1 MVSDILQERGI
12 LMIENVSGRLGRT
25 IAVLLLCLAFM
36 AGTCMAASLK
46 SHPTVGIL
54 PLENRGLVSEG
65 WDREEMGAAVEYVYT
80 DLQDSG
86 RFKLLDRTRQR
97 ALVDEYAHDMS
108 GLVDED
114 TAPVIGNQYGA
125 QYLLMG
131 SIIGVTTRRSETTVV
146 GAGTKRAQVTATVS
160 LRLVD
165 TETGEVV
172 LAVTGRSRKNNTLVK
187 APLGLIRIGTE
198 EVDKEQVLEALQGA
212 VDDAINGPRG
222 LLARMDGKAKSKR

>member
-1 MVSDILQERGI
+1 
-12 LMIENVSGRLGRT
+12 MIENVSGRLGRM
-25 IAVLLLCLAFM
+25 IAVLCMCLVFM

-114 TAPVIGNQYGA
+114 TAPAIGNQYGA

-131 SIIGVTTRRSETTVV
+131 SIIGVTTRRSEMTVV

-172 LAVTGRSRKNNTLVK
+172 LAATGRSRKNNTLVK

-198 EVDKEQVLEALQGA
+198 QVDKEQVNEALEDAIHDA
-212 VDDAINGPRG
+212 VDGPRG

>member
-1 MVSDILQERGI
+1 
-12 LMIENVSGRLGRT
+12 MIENVSGRLGRM
-25 IAVLLLCLAFM
+25 IAVLCMCLVFM

-65 WDREEMGAAVEYVYT
+65 WEREEMGAAVEYVYT

-97 ALVDEYAHDMS
+97 ALTDEYAHDMS

-114 TAPVIGNQYGA
+114 TAPAIGNQYGA

-172 LAVTGRSRKNNTLVK
+172 LAATGRSRKNNTLVK

-198 EVDKEQVLEALQGA
+198 QVDKEQVNEALEDAIHEA
-212 VDDAINGPRG
+212 VDGPRG

>member
-1 MVSDILQERGI
+1 MVSDILQERRI

-25 IAVLLLCLAFM
+25 IAALCMCLAFM

-97 ALVDEYAHDMS
+97 ALTDEYAHDMS

-114 TAPVIGNQYGA
+114 TAPVIGDQYGA

-172 LAVTGRSRKNNTLVK
+172 LAATGRSRKNNTLVK

-198 EVDKEQVLEALQGA
+198 QVDKEQVNEALEDAIHDA
-212 VDDAINGPRG
+212 VDGPRG

>member
-1 MVSDILQERGI
+1 
-12 LMIENVSGRLGRT
+12 MIENVSGRLGRM
-25 IAVLLLCLAFM
+25 IAVLCMCLAFM

-54 PLENRGLVSEG
+54 PLENRGLVSAG
-65 WDREEMGAAVEYVYT
+65 WDREEMGAAVEYVYA

-114 TAPVIGNQYGA
+114 TAPALGNQYGA

-172 LAVTGRSRKNNTLVK
+172 LAATGRSRKNNTLVK

-198 EVDKEQVLEALQGA
+198 QVDKEQVNEALEDAIHDA
-212 VDDAINGPRG
+212 VDGPRG

>member
-1 MVSDILQERGI
+1 
-12 LMIENVSGRLGRT
+12 MIENVSGRLGRMIT
-25 IAVLLLCLAFM
+25 ALCMCLVFM

-114 TAPVIGNQYGA
+114 TAPAIGNQYGA

-172 LAVTGRSRKNNTLVK
+172 LAATGRSRKNNTLVK

-198 EVDKEQVLEALQGA
+198 QVDKEQVNEALEDAIHEA
-212 VDDAINGPRG
+212 VDGPRG

>member
-1 MVSDILQERGI
+1 
-12 LMIENVSGRLGRT
+12 MIENVSGRLGRM
-25 IAVLLLCLAFM
+25 IAALCMCLVFM

-114 TAPVIGNQYGA
+114 TAPAIGNQYGA

-172 LAVTGRSRKNNTLVK
+172 LAATGRSRKKNTLVK

-198 EVDKEQVLEALQGA
+198 QVDKEQVNEALEDAIHDA
-212 VDDAINGPRG
+212 VDGPRG

>member
-1 MVSDILQERGI
+1 ML
-12 LMIENVSGRLGRT
+12 ENVSGRLGRM
-25 IAVLLLCLAFM
+25 IAVLCMCLVFM

-97 ALVDEYAHDMS
+97 ALTDEYAHDLS
-108 GLVDED
+108 ALVDED
-114 TAPVIGNQYGA
+114 TAPAIGNQYGA

-172 LAVTGRSRKNNTLVK
+172 LAAMGRSRKNNTLVK

-198 EVDKEQVLEALQGA
+198 EVDKGQVNEALEDAIHEA
-212 VDDAINGPRG
+212 VDGPRG

>member
-1 MVSDILQERGI
+1 
-12 LMIENVSGRLGRT
+12 MIENVSGRLGRT

-172 LAVTGRSRKNNTLVK
+172 LAATGRSRKNNTLVK

>member
-1 MVSDILQERGI
+1 
-12 LMIENVSGRLGRT
+12 MIENVSGRLGRM
-25 IAVLLLCLAFM
+25 IAVLCMCLAFM

-97 ALVDEYAHDMS
+97 ALVDEYTHDMS

-172 LAVTGRSRKNNTLVK
+172 LAATGRSRKNNTLVK

-198 EVDKEQVLEALQGA
+198 QVDKEQVNEALEDAIHDA
-212 VDDAINGPRG
+212 VDGPRG

>member
-1 MVSDILQERGI
+1 
-12 LMIENVSGRLGRT
+12 MIENVSGRLGRM
-25 IAVLLLCLAFM
+25 IAALCMCLAFM

-172 LAVTGRSRKNNTLVK
+172 LAATGRSRKNNTLVK

-198 EVDKEQVLEALQGA
+198 QVDKEQVNEALEDAIHDA
-212 VDDAINGPRG
+212 VDGPRG

>member
-1 MVSDILQERGI
+1 
-12 LMIENVSGRLGRT
+12 MIENVSGRLGRT
-25 IAVLLLCLAFM
+25 IAVLCMCLVFM

-114 TAPVIGNQYGA
+114 TAPAIGNQYGA

-172 LAVTGRSRKNNTLVK
+172 LAATGRSRKNNTLVK

>member
-1 MVSDILQERGI
+1 
-12 LMIENVSGRLGRT
+12 MIENVSGRLGRM
-25 IAVLLLCLAFM
+25 IAVLCMCLAFM

-46 SHPTVGIL
+46 NHPTVGIL

-97 ALVDEYAHDMS
+97 ALTDEYAHDMS

-172 LAVTGRSRKNNTLVK
+172 LAATGRSRKNNTLVK

-198 EVDKEQVLEALQGA
+198 QVDKEQVNEALEDAIHDA
-212 VDDAINGPRG
+212 VDGPRG

>member
-1 MVSDILQERGI
+1 
-12 LMIENVSGRLGRT
+12 MIENVSGRLGRM
-25 IAVLLLCLAFM
+25 IAVLCMCLVFM

-86 RFKLLDRTRQR
+86 RFKLLDKTRQR

-114 TAPVIGNQYGA
+114 TAPAIGNQYGA

-172 LAVTGRSRKNNTLVK
+172 LAATGRSRKNNTLVK

-198 EVDKEQVLEALQGA
+198 QVDKEQVNEALEDAIHDA
-212 VDDAINGPRG
+212 VDGPRG

>member
-1 MVSDILQERGI
+1 
-12 LMIENVSGRLGRT
+12 MIENVSGRLGRM
-25 IAVLLLCLAFM
+25 IAVLCMCLAFM

-97 ALVDEYAHDMS
+97 ALTDEYAHDMS

-172 LAVTGRSRKNNTLVK
+172 LAATGRSRKNNTLVK
-187 APLGLIRIGTE
+187 APLGLIRIGME
-198 EVDKEQVLEALQGA
+198 QVDKEQVNEALE
-212 VDDAINGPRG
+212 DAIHEAIDGPRG

>member
-1 MVSDILQERGI
+1 
-12 LMIENVSGRLGRT
+12 MIENVSGRLGRM
-25 IAVLLLCLAFM
+25 IAVLCMCLVFM

-65 WDREEMGAAVEYVYT
+65 WDREEMGAAVEYVYA

-114 TAPVIGNQYGA
+114 TAPAIGNQYGA

-172 LAVTGRSRKNNTLVK
+172 LAATGRSRKNNTLVK

-198 EVDKEQVLEALQGA
+198 QVDKGQVNEALE
-212 VDDAINGPRG
+212 DAIHEAIDGPRG
-222 LLARMDGKAKSKR
+222 LLARMDGKARSKR

>member
-1 MVSDILQERGI
+1 
-12 LMIENVSGRLGRT
+12 MIENVSGRLGRT
-25 IAVLLLCLAFM
+25 IAALCMCLAFM

-46 SHPTVGIL
+46 SHSTVGIL

-114 TAPVIGNQYGA
+114 TAPAIGNQYGA

-172 LAVTGRSRKNNTLVK
+172 LAATGRSRKNNTLVK

-198 EVDKEQVLEALQGA
+198 QVDKEQVNEALEDAIHDA
-212 VDDAINGPRG
+212 VDGPRG

>member
-1 MVSDILQERGI
+1 
-12 LMIENVSGRLGRT
+12 MIENVSGRLGRM
-25 IAVLLLCLAFM
+25 IAVLCMCLAFM

-114 TAPVIGNQYGA
+114 TAPAIGNQYGA

-172 LAVTGRSRKNNTLVK
+172 LAATGRSRKNNTLVK

>member
-1 MVSDILQERGI
+1 MGSVK
-12 LMIENVSGRLGRT
+12 IENVSGRLGRM
-25 IAVLLLCLAFM
+25 IAALCMCLVFM

-97 ALVDEYAHDMS
+97 ALTDEYAHDMS

-114 TAPVIGNQYGA
+114 TAPAIGNQYGA

-172 LAVTGRSRKNNTLVK
+172 LAATGRSRKNNTLVK

-198 EVDKEQVLEALQGA
+198 QVDKGQVNEALEDAIHEA
-212 VDDAINGPRG
+212 VDGPRG
-222 LLARMDGKAKSKR
+222 LLARMDGKARSKR

>member
-1 MVSDILQERGI
+1 
-12 LMIENVSGRLGRT
+12 MIENVSGRLGRT

-131 SIIGVTTRRSETTVV
+131 SIISVTTRRSETTVV

-172 LAVTGRSRKNNTLVK
+172 LAATGRSRKNNTLVK

-198 EVDKEQVLEALQGA
+198 QVDKEQVNEALEDAIHDA
-212 VDDAINGPRG
+212 VDGPRG

>member
-1 MVSDILQERGI
+1 ML
-12 LMIENVSGRLGRT
+12 ENVSGRLGRM
-25 IAVLLLCLAFM
+25 IAVLCMCLVFM

-65 WDREEMGAAVEYVYT
+65 WDREEMGAAVEYVYA

-97 ALVDEYAHDMS
+97 ALTDEYAHDLS
-108 GLVDED
+108 ALVDED
-114 TAPVIGNQYGA
+114 TAPAIGNQYGA

-172 LAVTGRSRKNNTLVK
+172 LAATGRSRKNNTLVK

-198 EVDKEQVLEALQGA
+198 EVDKGQVNEALEDAIHEA
-212 VDDAINGPRG
+212 VDGPRG

>member
-1 MVSDILQERGI
+1 MGSVK
-12 LMIENVSGRLGRT
+12 IENVSGRLGRM
-25 IAVLLLCLAFM
+25 IAALCMCLVFM

-114 TAPVIGNQYGA
+114 TAPAIGNQYGA

-172 LAVTGRSRKNNTLVK
+172 LAATGRSRKNNTLVK

-198 EVDKEQVLEALQGA
+198 QVDKEQVNEALEDAIHDA
-212 VDDAINGPRG
+212 VDGPRG

>member
-1 MVSDILQERGI
+1 
-12 LMIENVSGRLGRT
+12 MIENVSGRLGRT
-25 IAVLLLCLAFM
+25 IAALCMCLAFM

-80 DLQDSG
+80 DLRDSG

-172 LAVTGRSRKNNTLVK
+172 LAATGRSRKNNTLVK

>member
-1 MVSDILQERGI
+1 
-12 LMIENVSGRLGRT
+12 MIENVSGRLGRM
-25 IAVLLLCLAFM
+25 IAVLCMCLVFM

-172 LAVTGRSRKNNTLVK
+172 LAATGRSRKNNTLVK
-187 APLGLIRIGTE
+187 APIGLIRIGTE
-198 EVDKEQVLEALQGA
+198 QVDKEQVNEALEDAIHDA
-212 VDDAINGPRG
+212 VDGPRG

>member
-1 MVSDILQERGI
+1 
-12 LMIENVSGRLGRT
+12 MIENVSGRLGRM
-25 IAVLLLCLAFM
+25 IAVLCMCLVFM

-65 WDREEMGAAVEYVYT
+65 WDCEEMGAAVEYVYT

-114 TAPVIGNQYGA
+114 TAPAIGNQYGA

-131 SIIGVTTRRSETTVV
+131 SIIGVTTRRLETTVV

-172 LAVTGRSRKNNTLVK
+172 LAATGRSRKNNTLVK

-198 EVDKEQVLEALQGA
+198 QVDKEQVNEALEDAIHEA
-212 VDDAINGPRG
+212 VDGPRG

>member
-1 MVSDILQERGI
+1 
-12 LMIENVSGRLGRT
+12 MIENVSGRLGRM
-25 IAVLLLCLAFM
+25 IAVLCMCLVFM

-114 TAPVIGNQYGA
+114 TAPAIGNQNGA

-172 LAVTGRSRKNNTLVK
+172 LAATGRSRKNNTLVK

-198 EVDKEQVLEALQGA
+198 QVDKEQVNEALEDAIHDA
-212 VDDAINGPRG
+212 VDGPRG

>member
-1 MVSDILQERGI
+1 
-12 LMIENVSGRLGRT
+12 MIENVSGRLGRM
-25 IAVLLLCLAFM
+25 IAALCMCLVFM

-46 SHPTVGIL
+46 SHPTVGIM
-54 PLENRGLVSEG
+54 PLENRGLVSGG

-114 TAPVIGNQYGA
+114 TAPAIGNQYGA

-172 LAVTGRSRKNNTLVK
+172 LAATGRSRKNNTLVK

-198 EVDKEQVLEALQGA
+198 EVDKEQVNEALEDAIHDA
-212 VDDAINGPRG
+212 VDGPRG

>member
-1 MVSDILQERGI
+1 
-12 LMIENVSGRLGRT
+12 MIETVSGRLGRM
-25 IAVLLLCLAFM
+25 IAVLCMCLVFM

-46 SHPTVGIL
+46 SHPTVDIL

-97 ALVDEYAHDMS
+97 ALTDEYAHDMS

-172 LAVTGRSRKNNTLVK
+172 LAATGRSRKNNTLVK

-198 EVDKEQVLEALQGA
+198 QVDKEQVNEALEDAIHDA
-212 VDDAINGPRG
+212 VDGPRG

>member
-1 MVSDILQERGI
+1 
-12 LMIENVSGRLGRT
+12 MIENVSGRLGRT
-25 IAVLLLCLAFM
+25 IAALCMCLVFM

-65 WDREEMGAAVEYVYT
+65 WDREEMGAAVEYVYA

-114 TAPVIGNQYGA
+114 TAPAIGNQYGA

-146 GAGTKRAQVTATVS
+146 GAGTKRAHVTATVS

-165 TETGEVV
+165 TETGQVV
-172 LAVTGRSRKNNTLVK
+172 LAATGRSRKNNTLVK

-198 EVDKEQVLEALQGA
+198 QVDKGQVNEALE
-212 VDDAINGPRG
+212 DAIHEAIDGPRG
-222 LLARMDGKAKSKR
+222 LLARMDGKARSKR

>member
-1 MVSDILQERGI
+1 
-12 LMIENVSGRLGRT
+12 MIENVSGRLGRM
-25 IAVLLLCLAFM
+25 IAVLCMCLAFM

-65 WDREEMGAAVEYVYT
+65 WDREEMGSAVEYVYT

-172 LAVTGRSRKNNTLVK
+172 LAATGRSRKNNTLVK

-198 EVDKEQVLEALQGA
+198 QVDKEQVNEALEDAIHDA
-212 VDDAINGPRG
+212 VDGPRG

>member
-1 MVSDILQERGI
+1 
-12 LMIENVSGRLGRT
+12 MIENVSGRLGRM
-25 IAVLLLCLAFM
+25 IAVLCMCLAFM

-172 LAVTGRSRKNNTLVK
+172 LAATGRSRKNNTLVK

-198 EVDKEQVLEALQGA
+198 QVDKEQVNEALEDAIHEA
-212 VDDAINGPRG
+212 VDGPRG
-222 LLARMDGKAKSKR
+222 LLARMDGKARSKR

>member
-1 MVSDILQERGI
+1 
-12 LMIENVSGRLGRT
+12 MIENVSGRLGRT
-25 IAVLLLCLAFM
+25 IAALCMCLVFM

-65 WDREEMGAAVEYVYT
+65 WDREEMGAAVEYVYA

-114 TAPVIGNQYGA
+114 TAPALGNQYGA

-131 SIIGVTTRRSETTVV
+131 SIIGVTTRRSEPTVV
-146 GAGTKRAQVTATVS
+146 GAGTKRAQVTPTVS
-160 LRLVD
+160 LRRGD
-165 TETGEVV
+165 TETGE
-172 LAVTGRSRKNNTLVK
+172 AARAATGRARKNNTLVK

-198 EVDKEQVLEALQGA
+198 QVDKEQVNEALEDAIHDA
-212 VDDAINGPRG
+212 VDGPRG
-222 LLARMDGKAKSKR
+222 LLARMAGKARSKR

>member
-1 MVSDILQERGI
+1 
-12 LMIENVSGRLGRT
+12 MIENVSGRLGRM
-25 IAVLLLCLAFM
+25 IAALCMCLVFM

-114 TAPVIGNQYGA
+114 TAPAIGNQYGA

-146 GAGTKRAQVTATVS
+146 GAGTKRAQVTAIVS

-172 LAVTGRSRKNNTLVK
+172 LAATGRSRKNNTLVK

-198 EVDKEQVLEALQGA
+198 QVDKEQVNEALEDAIHDA
-212 VDDAINGPRG
+212 VDGPRG

>member
-1 MVSDILQERGI
+1 ML
-12 LMIENVSGRLGRT
+12 ENVSGRLGRM
-25 IAVLLLCLAFM
+25 IAVLCMCLVFM

-97 ALVDEYAHDMS
+97 ALTDEYAHDMS

-114 TAPVIGNQYGA
+114 TAPVIGDQYGA

-172 LAVTGRSRKNNTLVK
+172 LAATGRSRKNNTLVK

-198 EVDKEQVLEALQGA
+198 QVDKEQVNEALEDAIHDA
-212 VDDAINGPRG
+212 VDGPRG
-222 LLARMDGKAKSKR
+222 LLARMDGKARSKR

>member
-1 MVSDILQERGI
+1 MGSVK
-12 LMIENVSGRLGRT
+12 IENVSGRLGRM
-25 IAVLLLCLAFM
+25 IAALCMCLVFM

-97 ALVDEYAHDMS
+97 ALTDEYAHDMS

-114 TAPVIGNQYGA
+114 TAPAIGNQYGA

-131 SIIGVTTRRSETTVV
+131 SIIGVTPRRSETTVV
-146 GAGTKRAQVTATVS
+146 GAGPKRAQVTATVS

-172 LAVTGRSRKNNTLVK
+172 LAATGRSRKNNTLVK

-198 EVDKEQVLEALQGA
+198 QVDKEQVNEALEDAIHEA
-212 VDDAINGPRG
+212 VDGPRG

>member
-1 MVSDILQERGI
+1 ML
-12 LMIENVSGRLGRT
+12 ENVSGRLGRM
-25 IAVLLLCLAFM
+25 IAVLCMCLVFM

-97 ALVDEYAHDMS
+97 ALTDEYAHDLS
-108 GLVDED
+108 ALVDED
-114 TAPVIGNQYGA
+114 TAPAIGNQYGA

-160 LRLVD
+160 LRLAD

-172 LAVTGRSRKNNTLVK
+172 LAATGRSRKNNTLVK

-198 EVDKEQVLEALQGA
+198 EVDKGQVNEALEDAIHEA
-212 VDDAINGPRG
+212 VDGPRG

>member
-1 MVSDILQERGI
+1 
-12 LMIENVSGRLGRT
+12 MIENVSGRLGRM
-25 IAVLLLCLAFM
+25 IAVLCMCLVFM

-114 TAPVIGNQYGA
+114 TAPAIGNQYGA

-172 LAVTGRSRKNNTLVK
+172 LAATGRSRKNNTLVK
-187 APLGLIRIGTE
+187 APLGLIRIGME
-198 EVDKEQVLEALQGA
+198 QVDKEQVNEALEDAIHEA
-212 VDDAINGPRG
+212 VDGPRG

>member
-1 MVSDILQERGI
+1 
-12 LMIENVSGRLGRT
+12 MIENVSGRLGRM
-25 IAVLLLCLAFM
+25 IAVLCMCLVFM

-97 ALVDEYAHDMS
+97 ALTDEYAHDLS
-108 GLVDED
+108 ALVDED
-114 TAPVIGNQYGA
+114 TAPAIGNQYGA

-172 LAVTGRSRKNNTLVK
+172 LAATGRSRKNNTLVK
-187 APLGLIRIGTE
+187 APLGLIHIGTE
-198 EVDKEQVLEALQGA
+198 EVDKGQVNEALEDAIHEA
-212 VDDAINGPRG
+212 VDGPRG